1 MVPVPYNHTE
11 RVRTSMPSVFGLA
24 SLAIDTAAA
33 AVTALVI
40 FMI

>member
-11 RVRTSMPSVFGLA
+11 RIRTSMPSVFGLA
-24 SLAIDTAAA
+24 SLAIDTAA
-33 AVTALVI
+33 VTALVI